1 MLLTQLY
8 IQNFMSIQQVT
19 LNLDNRGMTLILGE
33 NLDNQDFDNNGAGK
47 STLTEALTY
56 VLYGKTLRGLKGDD
70 IVNKTSKRNCKVMLD
85 LVDDDGTQYR
95 ISRYRK
101 HKDNG
106 NKFFLFR
113 NGKDITPKSESD
125 FTQAITDILNMDFLT
140 FTSSILY
147 SAQSFKFTTATDAE
161 MKNAFDTMLGLDMY
175 SSCQE
180 EAKEELKQLNYQKQT
195 LNTKLDSLRQ
205 QVDGLNEQLITYRQL
220 QEDYEAEKEEEL
232 EDLSA
237 EIEDKQKEKAQC
249 AERLEQVKKDLK
261 AIEKVVKEKEK
272 ALKAAEKA
280 LESLD
285 EIKEGITECKDEL
298 RDNEG
303 LINKVNSQIS
313 TLQRDIQRDEK
324 AITKCDI
331 KIEQIQDKV
340 QESEDTVGTPCPLCG
355 NKITH
360 ESIDAVIEQ
369 YASEI
374 EALESEKAEYQE
386 SIYKHKTKI
395 VTYEEQIQKLDNVN
409 AEIKEDLSVLE
420 AALEKG
426 SKYSKEERRCRTEL
440 DEVNSKSMKLNLTH
454 KNLQAEEDRIALD
467 VTNLERKYKKKQ
479 DEVNPYSQLIE
490 DTQRKIFE
498 MEKGCE
504 KDKES
509 LLLLEKDERVLQF
522 WIQGFSNSGIK
533 SLLLDDI
540 TPFLNRRANKY
551 LRKLSSD
558 HMEIKF
564 STQSTLKSGEKREK
578 FTIEVVNNDGGD
590 TYIANSSGE
599 KRRIDI
605 AVNLALQD
613 LIAARSSKK
622 LNIAFFDEVFDTLDS
637 VGVEKVVDLL
647 QDMAK
652 EKSSLFVIT
661 HNNDLKSLFTNSIKI
676 VKQGGYS
683 TLVEE

>member
-195 LNTKLDSLRQ
+195 LNTKLSSIQ
-205 QVDGLNEQLITYRQL
+205 QQIDGLREQLETYKQL
-220 QEDYEAEKEEEL
+220 QNEYETEKEGEL
-232 EDLSA
+232 DDLSA
-237 EIEDKQKEKAQC
+237 EIENKKSELSQC
-249 AERLEQVKKDLK
+249 TERLEQIKNDLET
-261 AIEKVVKEKEK
+261 IEDEVAEKEK
-272 ALKAAEKA
+272 ALKDAEKA

-285 EIKEGITECKDEL
+285 EIKDGIADCKDEL
-298 RDNEG
+298 RDNEK
-303 LINKVNSQIS
+303 LIDKANSQVS
-313 TLQRDIQRDEK
+313 SLQCDIQRDEK
-324 AITKCDI
+324 AMSKCDVKI
-331 KIEQIQDKV
+331 GQLQDKIE
-340 QESEDTVGTPCPLCG
+340 ESKSTVGTPCPVCG
-355 NKITH
+355 NAITEDSI
-360 ESIDAVIEQ
+360 ESVVEQ
-369 YASEI
+369 YTSEI
-374 EALESEKAEYQE
+374 KALESEKAEYQE
-386 SIYKHKTKI
+386 SIHRNRTKI
-395 VTYEEQIQKLDNVN
+395 VTYEGQIQELDNVIV
-409 AEIKEDLSVLE
+409 EIKEDLSVLE
-420 AALEKG
+420 TALEKG
-426 SKYSKEERRCRTEL
+426 SKYSKEERRCRAEL
-440 DEVNSKSMKLNLTH
+440 DEVNSKSMRLNLTH
-454 KNLQAEEDRIALD
+454 KNLQAEEDRLTLD
-467 VTNLERKYKKKQ
+467 ITNLDRKYKKKQ
-479 DEVNPYSQLIE
+479 EEENPYSQLIE
-490 DTQRKIFE
+490 ETQRKIFGLDE
-498 MEKGCE
+498 SCE

-522 WIQGFSNSGIK
+522 WVQGFSNSGIK

-558 HMEIKF
+558 HMEIRF
-564 STQSTLKSGEKREK
+564 STQTTLKSGEKREK
-578 FTIEVVNNDGGD
+578 FTIEVVNNDGGN
-590 TYIANSSGE
+590 TYISNSSGE

-622 LNIAFFDEVFDTLDS
+622 LNIAFFDEVFDTLDAT
-637 VGVEKVVDLL
+637 GVEKVVDLL

-676 VKQGGYS
+676 VKQNGYS
-683 TLVEE
+683 TLVEG